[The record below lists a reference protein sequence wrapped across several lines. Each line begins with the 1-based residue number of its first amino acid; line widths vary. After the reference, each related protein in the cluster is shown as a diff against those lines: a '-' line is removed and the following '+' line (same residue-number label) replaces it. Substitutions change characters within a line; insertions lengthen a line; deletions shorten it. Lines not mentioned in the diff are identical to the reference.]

1 MIYRIIASAVF
12 MVLIPMMLLAHD
24 GSKHKGE
31 DKLSEAKHIS
41 GVVMKYLEQG
51 DKAPDF
57 SLINQDGIE
66 LSMEQLKGSP
76 VILTVI
82 YTTCPDACPLVLY
95 NRDKIQKTLEPAIG
109 EGATFLGVSAD
120 PVNDTPEV
128 LKEYITKLGLNP
140 VKLHFLTGST
150 EAIRKVLNDYR
161 IRIRVDAEKGTVLGH
176 SVMAYAIDA
185 DGIVQKAVEF
195 AQ

>member
-1 MIYRIIASAVF
+1 MFPV
-12 MVLIPMMLLAHD
+12 MLLAHD

-31 DKLSEAKHIS
+31 AKPSEAKNIS

-82 YTTCPDACPLVLY
+82 YTTCPDACPLVLH

-109 EGATFLGVSAD
+109 EGATFLGVTVD
-120 PVNDTPEV
+120 PMNDTPEI
-128 LKEYITKLGLNP
+128 LKEYITKLDLNP

-150 EAIRKVLNDYR
+150 ETIRKVLNDYR

>member
-1 MIYRIIASAVF
+1 
-12 MVLIPMMLLAHD
+12 MMLLAHD
-24 GSKHKGE
+24 GSKHKE
-31 DKLSEAKHIS
+31 DAKPSEAKYIS
-41 GVVMKYLEQG
+41 DFVMEYLEQG

-57 SLINQDGIE
+57 SLINQDGKE

-82 YTTCPDACPLVLY
+82 YTDCPDACPLVLY
-95 NRDKIQKTLEPAIG
+95 NREKIQKTFEPSIG
-109 EGATFLGVSAD
+109 EGATFLAVTVD
-120 PVNDTPEV
+120 PENDTPEV
-128 LKEYITKLGLNP
+128 LKEYITKIGLNP

-150 EAIRKVLNDYR
+150 ETIRKVLNDYR
-161 IRIRVDAEKGTVLGH
+161 IRLRVEVEKGTVVGH

>member
-1 MIYRIIASAVF
+1 MFPV
-12 MVLIPMMLLAHD
+12 MLLAHD

-31 DKLSEAKHIS
+31 AKPSEAKNIS

-57 SLINQDGIE
+57 SLINQDGKE
-66 LSMEQLKGSP
+66 LSMVQLKGSP
-76 VILTVI
+76 VIFTVI
-82 YTTCPDACPLVLY
+82 YTACPDACSLVLY
-95 NRDKIQKTLEPAIG
+95 NRDKIQKKLEDSIG
-109 EGATFLGVSAD
+109 EGATFLGVTVD
-120 PVNDTPEV
+120 PMNDTPEV
-128 LKEYITKLGLNP
+128 LKEYITKLDLNP

-150 EAIRKVLNDYR
+150 ETIRKVLNDYR

>member
-1 MIYRIIASAVF
+1 MIYRIIASAAF

-24 GSKHKGE
+24 GSKHKE
-31 DKLSEAKHIS
+31 DAKPSEAKYIS
-41 GVVMKYLEQG
+41 DFVMEYLEQG

-57 SLINQDGIE
+57 SLINQDGKE

-82 YTTCPDACPLVLY
+82 YTDCPDACPLVLY
-95 NRDKIQKTLEPAIG
+95 NREKIQKTFEPSIG
-109 EGATFLGVSAD
+109 EGATFLAVTVD
-120 PVNDTPEV
+120 PENDTPEV
-128 LKEYITKLGLNP
+128 LKEYITKIGLNP

-150 EAIRKVLNDYR
+150 ETIRKVLNDYR
-161 IRIRVDAEKGTVLGH
+161 IRLRVEVEKGTVVGH